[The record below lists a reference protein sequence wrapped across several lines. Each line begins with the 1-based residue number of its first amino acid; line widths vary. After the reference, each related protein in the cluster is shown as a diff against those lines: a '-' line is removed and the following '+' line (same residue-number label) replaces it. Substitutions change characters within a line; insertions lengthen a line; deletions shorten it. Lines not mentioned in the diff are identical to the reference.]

1 MKAAMKPE
9 MNKELKLALLGQL
22 MSVMGQHALK
32 GCMEPEE
39 SESEDEGED
48 KGSLKAMLIEE
59 PEDES
64 MMDEKTKRLKKLK
77 ALASE

>member
-39 SESEDEGED
+39 SESDEGED
-48 KGSLKAMLIEE
+48 KGSIKAMLIEE